1 VSDHSTP
8 WRGKFLEIRVDGK
21 WEYAAR
27 PGGMEA
33 AIIIPI
39 DEAADGRH
47 VILIEEY
54 RVPLGAWCIGF
65 PAGLIGDTGAPDDP
79 ASAAARELEEE
90 TGYRASTWTLIGRFA
105 SSPGLTD
112 ECVTIYAARG
122 LTKIAAGGGVDG
134 EEIIV
139 HRIPMDD
146 VSSFLAKK
154 GEAGCVMDVKLL
166 ALLGHADAR

>member
-1 VSDHSTP
+1 VSDANTP
-8 WRGKFLEIRVDGK
+8 WRGKFLEIRIDGK

-39 DEAADGRH
+39 DDAPDGRH

-65 PAGLIGDTGAPDDP
+65 PAGLIGDTSAADNP

-90 TGYRASTWTLIGRFA
+90 TGYQASQWSLIGRFA

-112 ECVTIYAARG
+112 ECLTIFTARG
-122 LTKIAAGGGVDG
+122 LTRVGEGGGVDG

-139 HRIPMDD
+139 HRIAINAVRD
-146 VSSFLAKK
+146 FLADRRA
-154 GEAGCVMDVKLL
+154 AGRVIDVKLL
-166 ALLGHADAR
+166 ALLGVADAG